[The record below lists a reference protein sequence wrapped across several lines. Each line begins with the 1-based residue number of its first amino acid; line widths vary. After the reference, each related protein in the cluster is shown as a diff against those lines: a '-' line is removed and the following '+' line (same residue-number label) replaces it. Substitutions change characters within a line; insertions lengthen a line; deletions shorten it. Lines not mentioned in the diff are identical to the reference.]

1 VGAVRAAAQGL
12 GAVMDR
18 LDPAVV
24 TVNDAMVMVE
34 VFGRIERM
42 AAAGKTLMAK
52 RATDSP
58 RLLRH
63 KGFKDGVDYLAR
75 TLDISAGDAAATLG
89 MANALEGLDATTAA
103 AKTGRLSPR
112 KVAAVA
118 SAAIADPTTENA
130 MLKLAETAPVTRVQ
144 ERSRQIRQDASEETD
159 AQRAARLRRRRSVRH
174 GIDAD
179 SGEGWGRWR
188 LPPAEHAELVA
199 ELNRRKQ
206 VVFDDARRAGCR
218 EGDDAYLADAL
229 LAMARHPATPTPTPT
244 PTTTGSSTVGAA
256 DGDPNGLDA
265 GNGTYGGGAG
275 RPATGRTRWNQKVL
289 VRVDDTAA
297 QRGHTISGERCEIA
311 GVGPISGAEVRDLL
325 ASDAAKAVVVTDP
338 HDHTCVVTVAHLGH
352 QALAPDTLTADVR
365 AAVATRGVDVASLV
379 HTSRPPTAA
388 QVTALEWISGGR
400 CQIRGCTSGAGRLE
414 IDHVAPWT
422 DTHRTELHQLALLCG
437 HHHDLKTHHHWTVG
451 PLHPNGTR
459 HLTPPPPPH
468 PTDPHPTDPHPTDP
482 HPTDPHP
489 TDPHPT
495 DPHPTDPD
503 TTGPD
508 PPDTS

>member
-1 VGAVRAAAQGL
+1 VSVGEAALTTDHAHGAGPAGVGAVRAAAQGL

-188 LPPAEHAELVA
+188 LPPAEHA
-199 ELNRRKQ
+199 
-206 VVFDDARRAGCR
+206 
-218 EGDDAYLADAL
+218 
-229 LAMARHPATPTPTPT
+229 
-244 PTTTGSSTVGAA
+244 
-256 DGDPNGLDA
+256 
-265 GNGTYGGGAG
+265 
-275 RPATGRTRWNQKVL
+275 
-289 VRVDDTAA
+289 
-297 QRGHTISGERCEIA
+297 
-311 GVGPISGAEVRDLL
+311 
-325 ASDAAKAVVVTDP
+325 
-338 HDHTCVVTVAHLGH
+338 
-352 QALAPDTLTADVR
+352 
-365 AAVATRGVDVASLV
+365 
-379 HTSRPPTAA
+379 
-388 QVTALEWISGGR
+388 
-400 CQIRGCTSGAGRLE
+400 
-414 IDHVAPWT
+414 
-422 DTHRTELHQLALLCG
+422 
-437 HHHDLKTHHHWTVG
+437 
-451 PLHPNGTR
+451 
-459 HLTPPPPPH
+459 
-468 PTDPHPTDPHPTDP
+468 
-482 HPTDPHP
+482 
-489 TDPHPT
+489 
-495 DPHPTDPD
+495 
-503 TTGPD
+503 
-508 PPDTS
+508 